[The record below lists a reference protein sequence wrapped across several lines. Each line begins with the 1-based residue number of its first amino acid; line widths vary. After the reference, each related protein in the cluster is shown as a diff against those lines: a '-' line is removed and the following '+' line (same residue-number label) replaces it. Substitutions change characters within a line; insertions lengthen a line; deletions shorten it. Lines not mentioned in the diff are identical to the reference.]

1 MNDDPYKQTTRTPS
15 VGSVEMVRIR
25 DERDTAIGTAHL
37 FASGRAWARDD
48 RHGICS
54 WHDSLELAITEVRRR
69 VRCDARVEAVCP

>member
-1 MNDDPYKQTTRTPS
+1 MNDDPYKQSTSTP
-15 VGSVEMVRIR
+15 VGNVATFRIR

-69 VRCDARVEAVCP
+69 VRCKDRVEAMHP